1 MLTGNIWDSTIFPAK
16 SFSHRVLEVKYF
28 LLFFIKFKLFLDFF
42 KHYHFNIE
50 IIGMSGAQAKAAT
63 ISRCIGIVA
72 EVSHFIKNFFSPLLC
87 MVGNFDLTFAD
98 IVGQLRRAKETLR
111 SRLGPGND

>member
-1 MLTGNIWDSTIFPAK
+1 MIFPAK

-28 LLFFIKFKLFLDFF
+28 LLFFYKIQIIFRHFF

-63 ISRCIGIVA
+63 ISGCIGIVA